1 VYGRPR
7 AAPQAENRPRPAQSL
22 EDKKS
27 DTDELNRTRLLST
40 STPDRRHSTVDPAQT
55 RSPFTPTRRGQ
66 SNTAQGNRAFVK
78 KQLGGMLRSS
88 PSSRMV
94 RGTPSTTSIPES
106 DTSGQ
111 GHERGG
117 QGEIEGSQERGGEN
131 LDQVTR
137 SEGLIPGMEDISVKA
152 SLVDIIDSSPAR
164 IVGSPTGRTSAG
176 SSVSVTSLPCPLQRY
191 RD

>member
-1 VYGRPR
+1 
-7 AAPQAENRPRPAQSL
+7 
-22 EDKKS
+22 
-27 DTDELNRTRLLST
+27 LSI
-40 STPDRRHSTVDPAQT
+40 STPDRRHSTVDPVQT

-66 SNTAQGNRAFVK
+66 SNTAQGNSAFVK
-78 KQLGGMLRSS
+78 KQLGGILRSS

-117 QGEIEGSQERGGEN
+117 QGEMRGSQERGGEN

-137 SEGLIPGMEDISVKA
+137 SDGLIAGMEDKSGKA

-164 IVGSPTGRTSAG
+164 IDGSNTGKTSAG
-176 SSVSVTSLPCPLQRY
+176 LSVSVKSLPCPPQRY